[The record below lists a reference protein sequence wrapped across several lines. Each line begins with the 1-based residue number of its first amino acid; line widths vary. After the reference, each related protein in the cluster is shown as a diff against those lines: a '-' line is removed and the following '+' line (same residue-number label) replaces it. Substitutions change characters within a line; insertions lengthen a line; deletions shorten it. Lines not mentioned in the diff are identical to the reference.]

1 MVNDI
6 LRRIAATF
14 AVAALGTVGAG
25 ALFGVDTWKSA
36 AMAGAGAIAVV
47 LEALSRAF
55 LNDGNLSKEE
65 VDAIF
70 NKFATDGKQEEV
82 ELEPEEAEEIE
93 GH

>member
-1 MVNDI
+1 MINDI
-6 LRRIAATF
+6 IRRILATF

-47 LEALSRAF
+47 LEALGRAF
-55 LNDGNLSKEE
+55 LNDGKLTQEE
-65 VDAIF
+65 IDAVF
-70 NKFATDGKQEEV
+70 NKFQSG
-82 ELEPEEAEEIE
+82 ELKPEEADEIE

>member
-6 LRRIAATF
+6 VRRILATF

-55 LNDGNLSKEE
+55 LNDGKLTQDEI
-65 VDAIF
+65 DAVF
-70 NKFATDGKQEEV
+70 NKFATG
-82 ELEPEEAEEIE
+82 ELAREEAEEIE

>member
-6 LRRIAATF
+6 IRRIIATF
-14 AVAALGTVGAG
+14 TVAALGTVGAG
-25 ALFGVDTWKSA
+25 ALVNVEVWKSA

-55 LNDGNLSKEE
+55 LNDGKLSEEE
-65 VDAIF
+65 VNAVF
-70 NKFATDGKQEEV
+70 NKFAAG
-82 ELEPEEAEEIE
+82 ELKREEADEIE

>member
-6 LRRIAATF
+6 VRRILATF

-47 LEALSRAF
+47 LEALGRAF
-55 LNDGNLSKEE
+55 LNDGKLTQDEI
-65 VDAIF
+65 DAVF
-70 NKFATDGKQEEV
+70 NKFQSG
-82 ELEPEEAEEIE
+82 ELAREEADEIE